1 MSERP
6 GRTAYLVE
14 RDGPWLER
22 SWGEVGQEVD
32 ALAGGFLALGIRRG
46 DRVAIL
52 GRTRLEWALC
62 DWALIS
68 IGAIVVPIYP
78 TSSALECA
86 YILGNSGA
94 RFIVCED
101 RAQLEKVEAASREVE
116 ALERTIVF
124 DALADLQER
133 GREFTRQHDGVVE
146 RARNAIREDDI
157 LSIVYTS
164 GTAGP
169 PKGCVLTHR
178 NYRAMVEMT
187 RSIEGLIDEDDRILL
202 FLPLAHTFARL
213 VCFLGAATGAAIAF
227 CPNAAHVADALRSVQ
242 PTLFPAVPRVYEKFA
257 AAIRSGVDRA
267 GGAQGRLGRW
277 ALAVGERASR
287 RRAAGRGL
295 GPALAFERVLA
306 DRLVLRRIRARFG
319 GRLRLAVSGGA
330 PLAKEVA
337 EFFDALG
344 VLVLEGYGLTEC
356 TTAATFNRPDAYLF
370 GTVGLPLPG
379 VEVRV
384 AGDGEIHV
392 RGENVFRGYYRDD
405 DATRTTLSNGGW
417 LATGDLG
424 AIDTDGFL
432 TITDRKKDIIV
443 TAGGKNISPQ
453 NIELALKLSPYIS
466 EVVVIGD
473 RRPYLVALVA
483 LDHDEIEK
491 AGVPARE
498 VDTLIEREVD
508 AVNRDQGRVE
518 QVRRFFILPR
528 DLSLESRELT
538 PTLKVR
544 RHVCEKHFRDEIER
558 LYGRESVGA
567 L

>member
-1 MSERP
+1 
-6 GRTAYLVE
+6 
-14 RDGPWLER
+14 
-22 SWGEVGQEVD
+22 
-32 ALAGGFLALGIRRG
+32 
-46 DRVAIL
+46 
-52 GRTRLEWALC
+52 
-62 DWALIS
+62 
-68 IGAIVVPIYP
+68 
-78 TSSALECA
+78 
-86 YILGNSGA
+86 
-94 RFIVCED
+94 
-101 RAQLEKVEAASREVE
+101 
-116 ALERTIVF
+116 
-124 DALADLQER
+124 
-133 GREFTRQHDGVVE
+133 
-146 RARNAIREDDI
+146 
-157 LSIVYTS
+157 
-164 GTAGP
+164 
-169 PKGCVLTHR
+169 
-178 NYRAMVEMT
+178 
-187 RSIEGLIDEDDRILL
+187 
-202 FLPLAHTFARL
+202 
-213 VCFLGAATGAAIAF
+213 
-227 CPNAAHVADALRSVQ
+227 
-242 PTLFPAVPRVYEKFA
+242 
-257 AAIRSGVDRA
+257 
-267 GGAQGRLGRW
+267 
-277 ALAVGERASR
+277 
-287 RRAAGRGL
+287 
-295 GPALAFERVLA
+295 LAFERVLA

-508 AVNRDQGRVE
+508 AVNRDQGRVD

-544 RHVCEKHFRDEIER
+544 RHVCEEHFRDEIER
-558 LYGRESVGA
+558 LYARESVGA